1 MSGKCAGC
9 LSSTSPSIPSEGIIT
24 LEPDARDDVVLASS
38 SAARRAGSTA
48 LVGEFVLMSDG
59 AGLVICV
66 LDEDGDKVSGT
77 SAGTDPGGL
86 SRRLLCRN
94 NFIHLR
100 VGPGE
105 VGALMTVDMSRKR
118 VERLTHQQPE
128 RKRSRVPPGR
138 PGGLDRVGITCVHV
152 ISHQSAG
159 QRGSRTCRGHVQSF
173 CPKCVA

>member
-1 MSGKCAGC
+1 M
-9 LSSTSPSIPSEGIIT
+9 T

-38 SAARRAGSTA
+38 SAPRRAGSTA
-48 LVGEFVLMSDG
+48 LAGECVLMSDG
-59 AGLVICV
+59 AGLVTCV

-128 RKRSRVPPGR
+128 RKG
-138 PGGLDRVGITCVHV
+138 
-152 ISHQSAG
+152 
-159 QRGSRTCRGHVQSF
+159 
-173 CPKCVA
+173 